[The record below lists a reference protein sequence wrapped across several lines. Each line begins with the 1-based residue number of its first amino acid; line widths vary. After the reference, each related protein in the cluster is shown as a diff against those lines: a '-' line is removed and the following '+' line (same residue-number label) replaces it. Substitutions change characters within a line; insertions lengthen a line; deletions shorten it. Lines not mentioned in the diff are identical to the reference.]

1 MFQKIQIEEKLHV
14 LYNTI
19 NGFPFDFFL
28 LLLKGNAGSS
38 LSTESF
44 RSAVQ
49 NAAIVRHVWQNKCIK
64 Y

>member
-49 NAAIVRHVWQNKCIK
+49 NAAIVCHV
-64 Y
+64 